1 MRRRT
6 FHMCAAAAL
15 AALLAPAGCAKSDTI
30 LLITISGP
38 RVSARTGLDLV
49 PFQFRATIT
58 AGIDTKSIDVP
69 REPHPSPF
77 PQSFSVALDRSHTG
91 PITVSIVALSEFQ
104 QEIASGT
111 TTQQHIVIGGQTVI
125 AVALSETVSPDD
137 RDGGTDASD
146 AGTGQDASDA
156 NDAQQDAKQDAP
168 ADKADLGAD
177 QAGDGFGLDT
187 GTD

>member
-125 AVALSETVSPDD
+125 SVALTEIEPPDQGD
-137 RDGGTDASD
+137 GGTPDTGAPADGGMEDAAGQGGGDAMGLDGGTD
-146 AGTGQDASDA
+146 
-156 NDAQQDAKQDAP
+156 
-168 ADKADLGAD
+168 
-177 QAGDGFGLDT
+177 
-187 GTD
+187 